1 MKKKKI
7 LVLVFVLII
16 LVLIVVAV
24 LLKRHS
30 SKITISNSNTA
41 ENAILNE
48 EKENIT
54 NSLLTNTISNGVSE
68 TKKENNNIITKEN
81 TKDSNKNSQTKEDS
95 NLNNKQTSNNTN
107 NKTDN
112 KINITT
118 NNSNKN
124 DSGTN
129 NNNKNDN
136 NTNNKVDN
144 DNKHPNVDNEG
155 NNEEKKE
162 EQQEEINKD
171 LANKHFTK
179 YNSSKTAHAVSYLNN
194 LMKSQSDY
202 NEFGGYAVAVTSK
215 PTNDWFSYSGDYKL
229 NGLALTGCVVKVY
242 IEDEYRYNSKGTSYY
257 LYDTKAYVH
266 QEVLE

>member
-30 SKITISNSNTA
+30 SKITVSNSNTA
-41 ENAILNE
+41 DNTILNE

-54 NSLLTNTISNGVSE
+54 NSLLTNTISNDVSE

-81 TKDSNKNSQTKEDS
+81 TKESNKNSPTKEDN

-107 NKTDN
+107 KKTDN

-155 NNEEKKE
+155 NKEDKKE
-162 EQQEEINKD
+162 EQEEINKD

-179 YNSSKTAHAVSYLNN
+179 YNSSKTAHAVSYINN

-215 PTNDWFSYSGDYKL
+215 PTNYWFSYSGDYKL
-229 NGLALTGCVVKVY
+229 NGVALTGCIVKVY

>member
-1 MKKKKI
+1 M
-7 LVLVFVLII
+7 
-16 LVLIVVAV
+16 
-24 LLKRHS
+24 
-30 SKITISNSNTA
+30 
-41 ENAILNE
+41 
-48 EKENIT
+48 
-54 NSLLTNTISNGVSE
+54 NTILHLSL
-68 TKKENNNIITKEN
+68 IHILTKEN
-81 TKDSNKNSQTKEDS
+81 TKDSNKNSQTKEDN

-155 NNEEKKE
+155 NKEDKKE
-162 EQQEEINKD
+162 EEQEEINKD

-179 YNSSKTAHAVSYLNN
+179 YNSCLLYTSEFYLVIWEKETEKSKIELQKRANNWMNRLRNCELKSEILSKDDIISVSYTHL
-194 LMKSQSDY
+194 
-202 NEFGGYAVAVTSK
+202 E
-215 PTNDWFSYSGDYKL
+215 SY
-229 NGLALTGCVVKVY
+229 
-242 IEDEYRYNSKGTSYY
+242 YY
-257 LYDTKAYVH
+257 LY
-266 QEVLE
+266 LLFFL

>member
-1 MKKKKI
+1 M
-7 LVLVFVLII
+7 
-16 LVLIVVAV
+16 
-24 LLKRHS
+24 
-30 SKITISNSNTA
+30 
-41 ENAILNE
+41 
-48 EKENIT
+48 
-54 NSLLTNTISNGVSE
+54 
-68 TKKENNNIITKEN
+68 
-81 TKDSNKNSQTKEDS
+81 
-95 NLNNKQTSNNTN
+95 NNKQTSNNTN
-107 NKTDN
+107 NKTDD
-112 KINITT
+112 KMNITT
-118 NNSNKN
+118 NNTKKN
-124 DSGTN
+124 DSDTN

-155 NNEEKKE
+155 NKEDKKE
-162 EQQEEINKD
+162 EEQEEINKD

-179 YNSSKTAHAVSYLNN
+179 YNSSKTAHAVSYINN

-215 PTNDWFSYSGDYKL
+215 PTNYWFSYSGDYKL
-229 NGLALTGCVVKVY
+229 NGVALTGCIVKVY

>member
-1 MKKKKI
+1 MKKKKV
-7 LVLVFVLII
+7 LVLVFILII
-16 LVLIVVAV
+16 LVLIVVTV
-24 LLKRHS
+24 LLKKHR
-30 SKITISNSNTA
+30 SKTTISNSNTL
-41 ENAILNE
+41 ENAIVIE

-54 NSLLTNTISNGVSE
+54 NSLLTNAISYDVSE
-68 TKKENNNIITKEN
+68 IKKENNNIITKEN
-81 TKDSNKNSQTKEDS
+81 TKDSNKNSQTKEDN

-107 NKTDN
+107 NKTDD
-112 KINITT
+112 KMNITT
-118 NNSNKN
+118 NNTKKN
-124 DSGTN
+124 DSDTN

-144 DNKHPNVDNEG
+144 DNKHPNIDNEG
-155 NNEEKKE
+155 NKEDKKE
-162 EQQEEINKD
+162 EEQEEINKD

-179 YNSSKTAHAVSYLNN
+179 YNSSKTAHAVSYINN

-215 PTNDWFSYSGDYKL
+215 PTNYWFSYSGDYKL
-229 NGLALTGCVVKVY
+229 NGVALTGCIVKVY